1 MALYPR
7 NVLIV
12 DDEPLIRLILA
23 DALGEVGFTVTEAS
37 NVLEAVAILGQTQID
52 AIVADVDMPGGLNGF
67 DLLRPAA
74 LQGRGKSPPHLGIQ
88 PIGLVADRREGFQL
102 YGPVGGREAD
112 CHWVS
117 PSAGGMWEGRGLSG
131 CPSPPRRP

>member
-52 AIVADVDMPGGLNGF
+52 AIVTDVDMPGGLNGF
-67 DLLRPAA
+67 DLMRLAAGYNRQIAVIVTSGAHSPAA
-74 LQGRGKSPPHLGIQ
+74 CDLSPGCAFLPKPYRVDDIVTVLNARITAETHGSKIAL
-88 PIGLVADRREGFQL
+88 
-102 YGPVGGREAD
+102 
-112 CHWVS
+112 
-117 PSAGGMWEGRGLSG
+117 AG
-131 CPSPPRRP
+131 